1 MQKDVRTNLA
11 LRELEYTIFRFWT
24 QDIIK
29 KLPIVINQIELF
41 IKSRTFWK

>member
-11 LRELEYTIFRFWT
+11 LSELEYTIFRFWT

-29 KLPIVINQIELF
+29 KLLIVINQIELF
-41 IKSRTFWK
+41 IESRTFWK